1 VGKKKI
7 LMISQYFSPDITA
20 AAYRMESIYQIL
32 KDKYN
37 VTVLTTTPHKS
48 EREINEVDN
57 NIHRVNIKSKKNSLQ
72 YIEFLIKG
80 RKIIKKL
87 KKEHFDF
94 VFVSSPP
101 IFVFYLTK
109 NLGNNFKMITDIRD
123 LWPDSIVEAKKIKK
137 TSTIYKVL
145 SNYERK
151 IYEKSYYITCVSRY
165 MKKEIFNCSGKLP
178 VVVYNGFYEKDFFTY
193 EKKHPSIWDGGRKL
207 KICYFG
213 NVGFAQFLEPL
224 FEISSDDREMKNKVD
239 ISIIGN
245 GNLLNTYK
253 NKYPNVNYVEPLDRY
268 DLLDYV
274 FNNYDVLFLNLK
286 ESEVFEKTIPS
297 KLFDYLLLKKPI
309 ISGIKGEGR
318 EILDNFGNA
327 VHFKSNSTE
336 SLKEAL
342 NEVMKNYEFYINNIE
357 KNYSKLIEYSRENN
371 NKKILDIIEGNYEL
385 EKQI

>member
-1 VGKKKI
+1 VEKKKI

-32 KDKYN
+32 KYKYN

-48 EREINEVDN
+48 AREINEVDN

-87 KKEHFDF
+87 KKEHVDF

-101 IFVFYLTK
+101 IFVFYLSK
-109 NLGNNFKMITDIRD
+109 YLDNNVKMITDIRD
-123 LWPDSIVEAKKIKK
+123 LWPDSIVEAGKIKK
-137 TSTIYKVL
+137 TSPIYKML

-165 MKKEIFNCSGKLP
+165 MKKEIFNRSGKLP

-193 EKKHPSIWDGGRKL
+193 EKKHPSIWDGERKL

-224 FEISSDDREMKNKVD
+224 LEISDDREMKNKVD

-253 NKYPNVNYVEPLDRY
+253 NKYSNVNYIEPLDRY
-268 DLLDYV
+268 ELLEYV

-309 ISGIKGEGR
+309 ISGIKGEGK
-318 EILDNFGNA
+318 EILNSFGNA
-327 VHFKSNSTE
+327 IHFESNSTE
-336 SLKEAL
+336 SLKEAI
-342 NEVMKNYEFYINNIE
+342 NEVMGNYDFYLNNIV

-371 NKKILDIIEGNYEL
+371 NKKILDIIEGKYEP

>member
-1 VGKKKI
+1 
-7 LMISQYFSPDITA
+7 MISQYFAPDITA
-20 AAYRMESIYQIL
+20 AAYRMESLYNLL
-32 KDKYN
+32 KDKFE

-48 EREINEVDN
+48 KREIKEVDN
-57 NIHRVNIKSKKNSLQ
+57 NIHRVNIKSKKNALQ

-80 RKIIKKL
+80 IKFIKKI

-94 VFVSSPP
+94 VLISSPP

-109 NLGNNFKMITDIRD
+109 NLDNNIKMITDIRD
-123 LWPDSIVEAKKIKK
+123 LWPDSILEAGKIKK
-137 TSTIYKVL
+137 TSLIYKML
-145 SNYERK
+145 TNYERK
-151 IYEKSYYITCVSRY
+151 IYEKSYYITCVSKY
-165 MKKEIFNCSGKLP
+165 MKKELYIRSGKLP
-178 VVVYNGFYEKDFFTY
+178 VVVYNGFYEKDFFSF
-193 EKKHPSIWDGGRKL
+193 EKKNFCLWDRKRKL

-213 NVGFAQFLEPL
+213 NIGFAQFLDPL
-224 FEISSDDREMKNKVD
+224 FEISNDKKMKKKVD

-253 NKYPNVNYVEPLDRY
+253 DRYPHVNYIEPLDRN

-309 ISGIKGEGR
+309 ISGIKGEGK
-318 EILDNFGNA
+318 EILDRFGNA
-327 VHFKSNSTE
+327 IHFESNSTE
-336 SLKEAL
+336 SLKEAI
-342 NEVMKNYEFYINNIE
+342 NEVMRNYDFYLNNIV
-357 KNYSKLIEYSRENN
+357 KNYSKLIEFSRENN
-371 NKKILDIIEGNYEL
+371 NKKILDIIEGKYES